1 MYPPSYRSQF
11 QPGTWALF
19 SILRENDRHRAL
31 FRNTGLWA
39 ALSGCVQLRGYEARA
54 GGNAPATF
62 LELVTA
68 ALSDFRATQA
78 KGLPLAH
85 LGALYVSDYD
95 VHAFQAAASTLADV
109 CWPDRSAADFT
120 GPPLRICLQRLREA
134 DGEAIAWAV
143 TQHYL
148 GTLLQRCFNDA
159 GIRRQVSG
167 LVPETEAQLR
177 SVEAKRFVVLA
188 RAAQPPSLDPDP
200 AHRVWLAAGDFWSCL
215 ALPAP

>member
-1 MYPPSYRSQF
+1 MHSPSHRAHF

-39 ALSGCVQLRGYEARA
+39 ALSGCVQLRDYPIPTDGK
-54 GGNAPATF
+54 APATF

-68 ALSDFRATQA
+68 ALSEFRATQA
-78 KGLPLAH
+78 RGLPPAY

-109 CWPDRSAADFT
+109 CWPERSAADFI
-120 GPPLRICLQRLREA
+120 GPPLRTCLQRLRA
-134 DGEAIAWAV
+134 TDGEEIAWAV

-167 LVPETEAQLR
+167 LAPETEAQLR
-177 SVEAKRFVVLA
+177 NVEAKQFVTLA
-188 RAAQPPSLDPDP
+188 RAAPASSRDDP
-200 AHRVWLAAGDFWSCL
+200 AHRVWFAAGDFWNRLGS
-215 ALPAP
+215 PAP